1 MIPKIEPQADAQ
13 YIYVK
18 KEAFYKGN
26 FISLMCESFF
36 FAFALTMFS
45 PENVLPVYVSSLSD
59 KAIYIALIS
68 ALYYGI
74 SYSATVFSC
83 VVGVNA
89 RSPKWI
95 SVVICF
101 LQRIGFF
108 LIFLSTYLASGNV
121 KLALVTFFVSLTLY
135 AGSAGMSNPLFAQM
149 VGTSIHRNVGTFYGA
164 YNMVGACSGVL
175 ASVVLT
181 QCLARLEFP
190 FSFRCVFLLGLI
202 SALIATV
209 VVCVGVREVTDDRVR
224 EKIRLRDIFP
234 IGTQILRENR
244 GFRNYTII
252 KILVGAAE
260 FAIPYYIITAS
271 GLKNVPAGFV
281 GIMATIYLVAKMVG
295 SLVMG
300 RLADRFGAMIVLRV
314 SCICGAVAALLAA
327 FIKDY
332 RLAYVMYALL
342 AVAVNGIMMSS
353 SIACVSCSKNVRTP
367 IYMATVGLL
376 CAPLYVITSFCGA
389 ALASWFSYTALFLLA
404 VGVYAVSAL
413 LTFWLK
419 DSRGQAEKGE

>member
-89 RSPKWI
+89 KSPKWI

-121 KLALVTFFVSLTLY
+121 KLALVTF
-135 AGSAGMSNPLFAQM
+135 LFRSHCTQEAPECR
-149 VGTSIHRNVGTFYGA
+149 TR
-164 YNMVGACSGVL
+164 CS
-175 ASVVLT
+175 
-181 QCLARLEFP
+181 R
-190 FSFRCVFLLGLI
+190 RWW
-202 SALIATV
+202 
-209 VVCVGVREVTDDRVR
+209 
-224 EKIRLRDIFP
+224 
-234 IGTQILRENR
+234 
-244 GFRNYTII
+244 
-252 KILVGAAE
+252 
-260 FAIPYYIITAS
+260 
-271 GLKNVPAGFV
+271 
-281 GIMATIYLVAKMVG
+281 
-295 SLVMG
+295 G
-300 RLADRFGAMIVLRV
+300 RLF
-314 SCICGAVAALLAA
+314 
-327 FIKDY
+327 
-332 RLAYVMYALL
+332 
-342 AVAVNGIMMSS
+342 
-353 SIACVSCSKNVRTP
+353 TE
-367 IYMATVGLL
+367 T
-376 CAPLYVITSFCGA
+376 
-389 ALASWFSYTALFLLA
+389 
-404 VGVYAVSAL
+404 
-413 LTFWLK
+413 
-419 DSRGQAEKGE
+419 

>member
-1 MIPKIEPQADAQ
+1 MHGRLLCMLPFYFPKRWIMIPKIEPQADAQ

-83 VVGVNA
+83 IVGVNA

-209 VVCVGVREVTDDRVR
+209 VVCAWV
-224 EKIRLRDIFP
+224 
-234 IGTQILRENR
+234 
-244 GFRNYTII
+244 
-252 KILVGAAE
+252 
-260 FAIPYYIITAS
+260 
-271 GLKNVPAGFV
+271 
-281 GIMATIYLVAKMVG
+281 
-295 SLVMG
+295 
-300 RLADRFGAMIVLRV
+300 
-314 SCICGAVAALLAA
+314 CG
-327 FIKDY
+327 K
-332 RLAYVMYALL
+332 
-342 AVAVNGIMMSS
+342 
-353 SIACVSCSKNVRTP
+353 
-367 IYMATVGLL
+367 
-376 CAPLYVITSFCGA
+376 
-389 ALASWFSYTALFLLA
+389 
-404 VGVYAVSAL
+404 
-413 LTFWLK
+413 
-419 DSRGQAEKGE
+419 